1 MTPRISKA
9 LLVAAVAFYYTL
21 IVFNN
26 CTDYG
31 TNYQFVRHVMLM
43 DTTMPGKHGV
53 WRAIQSRWLQKA
65 FYDGIIA
72 WEAVIMILCWAG
84 SVRML
89 REFRGPVGAF
99 HKAARIAVAGL
110 TVGLLLWLIAFLS
123 IGGEWFL
130 MWQSQAWNGQEAA
143 LRMFTVTGVVLLVV
157 VIPEGKNST

>member
-1 MTPRISKA
+1 MTLRLSRV

-43 DTTMPGKHGV
+43 DTTLPGNHGM
-53 WRAIQSRWLQKA
+53 WRAIQSPWMQKA

-72 WEAVIMILCWAG
+72 WEAVIMALCWAG
-84 SVRML
+84 SVRMVREL
-89 REFRGPVGAF
+89 REPIGAF
-99 HKAARIAVAGL
+99 HKACRIAVAGL
-110 TVGLLLWLIAFLS
+110 ALGLLLWLVAFLT

-130 MWQSQAWNGQEAA
+130 MWQSKTWNGQEAA
-143 LRMFTVTGVVLLVV
+143 LRMFVVTGIALLVV
-157 VIPEGKNST
+157 IIPEGEIPS

>member
-1 MTPRISKA
+1 MTLRLSRV

-43 DTTMPGKHGV
+43 DTTFPANHGM
-53 WRAIQSRWLQKA
+53 WRAIQSPSFQKGW
-65 FYDGIIA
+65 YDGIIA
-72 WEAVIMILCWAG
+72 WEAVAMVLCWVG

-89 REFRGPVGAF
+89 RELRGPIGAF
-99 HKAARIAVAGL
+99 HKAGRVAVAGL
-110 TVGLLLWLIAFLS
+110 TVGLLLWLVAFLS

-143 LRMFTVTGVVLLVV
+143 LRMFIVTGIVLLVV
-157 VIPEGKNST
+157 IIPEGENWT

>member
-1 MTPRISKA
+1 MTLRISRV

-43 DTTMPGKHGV
+43 DTTFPANHGM
-53 WRAIQSRWLQKA
+53 WRAIQSPWFQKGL
-65 FYDGIIA
+65 YDGIIA
-72 WEAVIMILCWAG
+72 WEAVIMVLCWVG

-89 REFRGPVGAF
+89 RELRGPIGAF
-99 HKAARIAVAGL
+99 HKASTIAVAGL
-110 TVGLLLWLIAFLS
+110 TVGLLMWLVAFLS

-143 LRMFTVTGVVLLVV
+143 LRMFIVTGIVLLVLI
-157 VIPEGKNST
+157 IPEADNPT